1 MIKKLT
7 LGLMIIIFLSTGV
20 ASARTERITLDG
32 IVVPTD
38 VIPMVM
44 NGSFMVPLS
53 AVGKHAGAEVI
64 WDPVKK
70 TVTMDYDGTI
80 IVVKIGDAN
89 ATVDGRV
96 RPMKMPAT
104 IVRHRTMVTAAFMAD
119 CIGAEVDWD
128 YHSTTIVFNRV
139 HDSTHKLESR

>member
-1 MIKKLT
+1 MMKQLT
-7 LGLMIIIFLSTGV
+7 LGVMIIIFLTTGV
-20 ASARTERITLDG
+20 ASARTERITMDG

-38 VIPMVM
+38 VEPMVM
-44 NGSFMVPLS
+44 NGWFMVPLS

-89 ATVDGRV
+89 AIVDGRV
-96 RPMKMPAT
+96 SSMEMPAT
-104 IVRHRTMVTAAFMAD
+104 IVRGRTMVTARFMAD
-119 CIGAEVDWD
+119 CIQATVDWD
-128 YHSTTIVFNRV
+128 YPSTTIMFGKRP
-139 HDSTHKLESR
+139 